1 MKMGKFQK
9 KFNKI
14 VFKIPIYCYYKDI
27 SNENNKNNVLL
38 LYFIILNNIKSNNS
52 FFVIIGC

>member
-14 VFKIPIYCYYKDI
+14 VLRFLFIAITKISQMKITKTMFC
-27 SNENNKNNVLL
+27 
-38 LYFIILNNIKSNNS
+38 F
-52 FFVIIGC
+52 